1 MQCGLSGMKVTY
13 LDWVP
18 DGEGM
23 TIESRVDN
31 IEPLL
36 PQMGNVREDG
46 GFRSLGGRCSNIADM
61 RHKLIKSFERTG
73 PEFARIDVSTVVAD
87 ANDPS
92 ATRFSQRT
100 MARLLAMQL
109 VGAGYDLK
117 TTTRFAEQDPRTKP
131 LIGHPAGFK
140 GHGVAG
146 VLLHGISTRNRK
158 IEKITVFMQTA
169 RTLSRQYLQTH
180 ESNCGTERSLGATD
194 QLVHRARLILLSA
207 DPQRLRDNPQ
217 LVKSLVD
224 KLNTFE
230 TAVIGGYAGSQQ
242 AVQFSDQL
250 VAAKSVLLPK

>member
-18 DGEGM
+18 DGDGM

-36 PQMGNVREDG
+36 PQMSNVREDG
-46 GFRSLGGRCSNIADM
+46 GFRSLGGRCCNIADM
-61 RHKLIKSFERTG
+61 RYKLINSFERTG
-73 PEFARIDVSTVVAD
+73 PKFARIDVSTVVAD

-117 TTTRFAEQDPRTKP
+117 TTERFDKQDPRTKP

-140 GHGVAG
+140 GYGVAG
-146 VLLHGISTRNRK
+146 VLLNGLNTNNRK
-158 IEKITVFMQTA
+158 IEKVTAFMQTA
-169 RTLSRQYLQTH
+169 RTLSGQYLREH
-180 ESNCGTERSLGATD
+180 ESMCGTETSLGATD
-194 QLVHRARLILLSA
+194 QLVHRARLVLLSA

-217 LVKSLVD
+217 LVKSLVN

-230 TAVIGGYAGSQQ
+230 TAVIGGYAGSQE
-242 AVQFSDQL
+242 AVQFGQQL
-250 VAAKSVLLPK
+250 QAAKSVLLPK